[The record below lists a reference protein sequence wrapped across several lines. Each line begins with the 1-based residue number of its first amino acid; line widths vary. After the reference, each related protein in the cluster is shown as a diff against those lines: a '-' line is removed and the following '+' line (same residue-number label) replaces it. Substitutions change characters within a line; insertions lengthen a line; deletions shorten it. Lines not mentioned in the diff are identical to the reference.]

1 MYQRYKQA
9 LYKTFICA
17 KDQKKILSFLFKKNK
32 IISRMLPSTFLVK
45 SIFRKRAMKINPR
58 KAKATSPRIL
68 FFEIF
73 APQISK
79 NILENLK
86 IFPHKSFT
94 FKLYATNIRKSKKCP
109 KQTIKVYENSN
120 RNFIFNIFSKK
131 ECKLYQGL
139 HQTI

>member
-1 MYQRYKQA
+1 MDQRYKQA
-9 LYKTFICA
+9 LNHLCKRPE
-17 KDQKKILSFLFKKNK
+17 KILSFFFQKKSK

-94 FKLYATNIRKSKKCP
+94 FKLYATHIRKSKQCP
-109 KQTIKVYENSN
+109 KQTFKVYENSN
-120 RNFIFNIFSKK
+120 RNFIFNIFSKM
-131 ECKLYQGL
+131 ECKLSQGLL